1 MASIEES
8 IRLVDGISPVLRAM
22 ANAIDQ
28 TSNSL
33 SAMRRNAQKTG
44 VGVDGLH
51 DTVER
56 MTMDAG
62 SVNSVARSIA
72 NVGRQADAAKQSVS
86 GLSGVIGQ
94 VKGAFSSAIGQ
105 FAIGNLAANA
115 ITALVSALSE
125 VPGKLARASD
135 EYAGMQARLKL
146 VTGSAEAAAE
156 MNDRIFESAMRA
168 RGSYDGML
176 SNVAKIAMTAK
187 AAFPDP
193 KQVVPF
199 VEGIQKL
206 FTIGGT
212 GIQEQKDAMLQLTQ
226 ALGSGRLQGDEFRS
240 IAEAAPLIEQMIA
253 KEMGVAQGELKQL
266 GAQGEITADIVKSAI
281 FNNMDDINERFRQMP
296 LTFGQIAQQMGN
308 VVQRAFSPIYR
319 VLSEIANGETMRSF
333 MESVAQ
339 GLTVAGSALAAVIV
353 GLSDVAS
360 MAINAGSYIA
370 GWIEAG
376 VTVAEQALET
386 LDPAIFTVFGL
397 YLGYLATVATGWVIA
412 NGPALI
418 HAGIETL
425 LAAKTVILT
434 AATAAW
440 TAVTKGMAAAQMM
453 LNVVLLAN
461 PIDIV
466 IGAAV
471 AAIGIFMA
479 WRSATVGL
487 KTTIAEAFRAI
498 ANIVQGAVNIMIS
511 AVNGLIKVLDVA
523 AGGINKVFGTH
534 IGTIGEI
541 GHVSGWGDK
550 AYNFIQN
557 AEWKKMLP
565 SFSMP
570 SQDMPDYSGLSGSLG
585 DIAASGKSTADN
597 TEKMA
602 DSIDMLD
609 EDLSYLREIAERNAI
624 NRYTTVSVAVEMG
637 GVTNQVSNDMDIDG
651 VVDRLTEGIQRS
663 MQNAAQEVHI

>member
-1 MASIEES
+1 
-8 IRLVDGISPVLRAM
+8 
-22 ANAIDQ
+22 
-28 TSNSL
+28 
-33 SAMRRNAQKTG
+33 
-44 VGVDGLH
+44 
-51 DTVER
+51 
-56 MTMDAG
+56 
-62 SVNSVARSIA
+62 
-72 NVGRQADAAKQSVS
+72 
-86 GLSGVIGQ
+86 
-94 VKGAFSSAIGQ
+94 
-105 FAIGNLAANA
+105 
-115 ITALVSALSE
+115 
-125 VPGKLARASD
+125 
-135 EYAGMQARLKL
+135 
-146 VTGSAEAAAE
+146 
-156 MNDRIFESAMRA
+156 
-168 RGSYDGML
+168 
-176 SNVAKIAMTAK
+176 
-187 AAFPDP
+187 
-193 KQVVPF
+193 
-199 VEGIQKL
+199 
-206 FTIGGT
+206 
-212 GIQEQKDAMLQLTQ
+212 
-226 ALGSGRLQGDEFRS
+226 
-240 IAEAAPLIEQMIA
+240 
-253 KEMGVAQGELKQL
+253 
-266 GAQGEITADIVKSAI
+266 
-281 FNNMDDINERFRQMP
+281 MDDINERFRQMP

-308 VVQRAFSPIYR
+308 VVQRAFSPIYS

-386 LDPAIFTVFGL
+386 LAPAIFTVFGL

-461 PIDIV
+461 PIGIV

-479 WRSATVGL
+479 WRFATVGL

-511 AVNGLIKVLDVA
+511 AVNGLIKVLNVA
-523 AGGINKVFGTH
+523 AGGINKVFNTH

-557 AEWKKMLP
+557 DEWKKMLP

-585 DIAASGKSTADN
+585 DIADSGKSTADN

-624 NRYTTVSVAVEMG
+624 NRYTTASVTVEMG